1 MPDAMDFYEERQKE
15 SSSKEIEL
23 ERMETWGRVDRL
35 WPWGEGE
42 RKARGQMT
50 YAGVGATP
58 LTPLKPLEIVGS
70 VHDPSMSLY
79 RKEYLGNPL
88 FSSEFSANNC

>member
-1 MPDAMDFYEERQKE
+1 MEY
-15 SSSKEIEL
+15 IE
-23 ERMETWGRVDRL
+23 T
-35 WPWGEGE
+35 
-42 RKARGQMT
+42 
-50 YAGVGATP
+50 GVGATP

>member
-1 MPDAMDFYEERQKE
+1 MCPDYVSRRTEAEERKDA
-15 SSSKEIEL
+15 SLKII
-23 ERMETWGRVDRL
+23 RNKT
-35 WPWGEGE
+35 
-42 RKARGQMT
+42 T
-50 YAGVGATP
+50 TGVGATP

-79 RKEYLGNPL
+79 RKEYLGTHL